1 MSYPRVCVQYH
12 PDRFRG
18 DSPAEAEA
26 ALKRFLEIDAAWRIL
41 KDHTSRRQYDL
52 KLRGRSPQTDATERE
67 LVFVR
72 LPLAPFH
79 VCTDRSDDTEC
90 CWVFSTGPDAGLA
103 RRFYRQSGGHEL
115 GRR

>member
-1 MSYPRVCVQYH
+1 MQPKQTRVFVQYH

-52 KLRGRSPQTDATERE
+52 KLRGRSPQTER
-67 LVFVR
+67 VGIPRVY
-72 LPLAPFH
+72 
-79 VCTDRSDDTEC
+79 DRSDDAEC
-90 CWVFSTGPDAGLA
+90 CWVFSTGADAGLA